1 MIVSKI
7 LLYAKVARMQTL
19 FMSLLLILCAFF
31 YSKHHYEITSYKAF
45 IWVGFAVFGFHLS
58 TNTISEYRDCKKGV
72 DDISSSGTKYRLI
85 SGIVP
90 KKHILILGITSFIL
104 AAISGIVSVFIG
116 STLLIIPGIIAA
128 GIALFY
134 SEWPFGFKYKALGE
148 VCVFLIYGPLIFSSC
163 ILSLTNEISLT
174 DLLFSIP
181 FGLLTANVLL
191 ANNIRDYEFEK
202 GKTVTLTIKF
212 GLKFSY
218 FLLFFM
224 THLAFLVVPFFV
236 YKNIIPNAGFIA
248 FLSYPIIFFSI
259 KKIGKSDFI
268 EVFGILQIAFALLIC
283 LSFLI

>member
-1 MIVSKI
+1 MIVSKV
-7 LLYAKVARMQTL
+7 LLYAKVARAQTL
-19 FMSLLLILCAFF
+19 LMSTLLILCGFL
-31 YSKHHYEITSYKAF
+31 YSNYHYEIINYKSFAC
-45 IWVGFAVFGFHLS
+45 VGLSILFFHLT

-72 DDISSSGTKYRLI
+72 DDIHSPGTKYRLI
-85 SGIVP
+85 SGIIP
-90 KKHILILGITSFIL
+90 QKHMLIFGITSFIL
-104 AAISGIVSVFIG
+104 AAIFGIIAVFIG
-116 STLLIIPGIIAA
+116 QIFLIIPGLIAA

-163 ILSLTNEISLT
+163 ILSLTQQISLN

-224 THLAFLVVPFFV
+224 THLAFLFIPFFV
-236 YKNIIPNAGFIA
+236 YKDILPNIGFSV
-248 FLSYPIIFFSI
+248 FLSYPIIFLSI
-259 KKIGKSDFI
+259 KKIGKPDFI
-268 EVFGILQIAFALLIC
+268 DIFGFLQVFFVSLIC